1 MLLLA
6 LISHLSTLNSSLL
19 IAYHTMKKYLYKLNI
34 FFLTSVFFLV
44 STSCFAKNTDNKLD
58 NFIFTGENLLYFII
72 GLPIVGALVYLFV
85 IKDYIKNRKIEE
97 FCEKNN
103 LTYEDEFKHLPQNTK
118 INFISIDAGKDGE
131 CTYKNIMSGEK
142 KGLFFIF
149 CDFNFLY
156 STKNHITFSSPN
168 YPLLIIKNKNITFPY
183 FFLRTG
189 KNLNRYKDIKNILGR
204 TKHISTEKLKPDYY
218 NHIHFYE
225 GTNLIFDDD
234 LAFSDRF
241 VLKVEDEEASKNFF
255 SNKIRQVFKEKANKE
270 YMYEGNEDGFVVS
283 LPKEITFEEKIKF
296 FEENLRFFYELS
308 SNINS

>member
-1 MLLLA
+1 
-6 LISHLSTLNSSLL
+6 
-19 IAYHTMKKYLYKLNI
+19 MKKNLYKLNV
-34 FFLTSVFFLV
+34 FFITSVFFLV
-44 STSCFAKNTDNKLD
+44 SNSCFSKSTSHKVGISSSTGDNLS
-58 NFIFTGENLLYFII
+58 FFII
-72 GLPIVGALVYLFV
+72 SLPIICALIYFGFLKEYL
-85 IKDYIKNRKIEE
+85 KRRKIED

-103 LTYEDEFKHLPQNTK
+103 LTYEDEFKYLPQNTK
-118 INFISIDAGKDGE
+118 INFISIDAGNDGE

-225 GTNLIFDDD
+225 GNNLIFDDD

-255 SNKIRQVFKEKANKE
+255 NNKIRQVFKEKANKE

-296 FEENLRFFYELS
+296 FEENLKFFYELTT
-308 SNINS
+308 NINS